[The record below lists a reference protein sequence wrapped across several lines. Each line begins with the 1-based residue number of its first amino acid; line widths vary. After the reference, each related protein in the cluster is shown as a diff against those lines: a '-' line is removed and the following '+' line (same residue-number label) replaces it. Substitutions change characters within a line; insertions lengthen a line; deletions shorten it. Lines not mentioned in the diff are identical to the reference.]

1 VRWVRAPGRL
11 ALACALLAVLLV
23 VVAVL
28 ISRDVGTPGAL
39 RIRGADV
46 SFTLEEE
53 AAGTGLRDQ
62 GDRTSIES
70 ALAAHGA
77 THIRLRVWV
86 DPRPGSS
93 GDLATALAL
102 ARRAHAAGLG
112 LALTLHYSDTWA
124 DNENQTPPA
133 AWTDLGLDGLAAAV
147 EEHTRTMVSAFA
159 DQGTPADVVAIGN
172 EVDHGMLW
180 PAGAVS
186 GGDWSGLARMLQAG
200 LAGLAAASGPTP
212 ASMVHIAAGGD
223 VARAVSFFRH
233 LQGEGVTPDL
243 LGLSYYPFWNGS
255 LADLGRTVS
264 ALASEFGTDVLVV
277 ETAHPWTLEDAD
289 GAGNIVATRDQ
300 LPDGDRFPPTPEGQA
315 AWFEEL
321 RRVLTAVPDG
331 RGAGFLAWEP
341 GWGSAVEAAPGAGN
355 QHDNLT
361 LFDRAGD
368 GLPALAALRPPA
380 DGS

>member
-1 VRWVRAPGRL
+1 MV
-11 ALACALLAVLLV
+11 ALLAVLLV
-23 VVAVL
+23 GSVVAALVVMV
-28 ISRDVGTPGAL
+28 SRDSGTRGAL

-53 AAGTGLRDQ
+53 AAGTRLRDR
-62 GDRTSIES
+62 GERTSIES

-77 THIRLRVWV
+77 THVRLRVWV

-93 GDLATALAL
+93 GDLATALTL

-124 DNENQTPPA
+124 DNDNQAPPA
-133 AWTDLGLDGLAAAV
+133 AWTDLDADGLAAAV
-147 EEHTRTMVSAFA
+147 EEHTRTVVSAFA